1 MAELEEAV
9 SESLKLFNVVNIKQE
24 QKRILDAL
32 TKNND
37 CMAIL
42 MILPTGFGN
51 SLPYQLL
58 IPVRKAMGQFEESHH
73 MFATGRTYEESM

>member
-9 SESLKLFNVVNIKQE
+9 SESLKLFNVVKQE

-42 MILPTGFGN
+42 PTGFRK

-73 MFATGRTYEESM
+73 MFATDRTYEESM

>member
-9 SESLKLFNVVNIKQE
+9 SESLKYFNVFNIKQE

-42 MILPTGFGN
+42 PTGFGK

-58 IPVRKAMGQFEESHH
+58 IPVKKA
-73 MFATGRTYEESM
+73 

>member
-37 CMAIL
+37 CMAIWKF
-42 MILPTGFGN
+42 T
-51 SLPYQLL
+51 SV
-58 IPVRKAMGQFEESHH
+58 PVAYTSEKSNGAVRRKSSYV
-73 MFATGRTYEESM
+73 RY

>member
-24 QKRILDAL
+24 QKRILEVL

-42 MILPTGFGN
+42 PTGFGN
-51 SLPYQLL
+51 SL

-73 MFATGRTYEESM
+73 MFATDRTYEESM

>member
-24 QKRILDAL
+24 QKRILEVL

-42 MILPTGFGN
+42 PTGFGN
-51 SLPYQLL
+51 SLQYQLL

-73 MFATGRTYEESM
+73 MFATDRTYEESM

>member
-9 SESLKLFNVVNIKQE
+9 SEYFKLFNVVNIKQE
-24 QKRILDAL
+24 QKRILEVL
-32 TKNND
+32 TKNNE
-37 CMAIL
+37 CMA
-42 MILPTGFGN
+42 ILPTGFGN

-73 MFATGRTYEESM
+73 MFATDRTYEESM

>member
-1 MAELEEAV
+1 MAKLEEAV

-24 QKRILDAL
+24 QKRILEVL

-42 MILPTGFGN
+42 PTGFGN
-51 SLPYQLL
+51 SRPYQLL

-73 MFATGRTYEESM
+73 MFATDRTYEESM

>member
-1 MAELEEAV
+1 MAELDEAV

-42 MILPTGFGN
+42 PTRFGN

-73 MFATGRTYEESM
+73 MFATDRTYEESM

>member
-24 QKRILDAL
+24 QKRILEVL

-37 CMAIL
+37 CMAIHV
-42 MILPTGFGN
+42 LPTGFGN

-73 MFATGRTYEESM
+73 MFATDRTYEESM